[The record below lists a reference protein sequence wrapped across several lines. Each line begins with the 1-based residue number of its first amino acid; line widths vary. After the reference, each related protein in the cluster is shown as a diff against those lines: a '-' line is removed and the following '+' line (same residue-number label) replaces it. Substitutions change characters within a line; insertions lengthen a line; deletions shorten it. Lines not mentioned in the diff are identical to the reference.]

1 VTELIDVHSHFVT
14 EDYILAATRA
24 GHRQPEGMPRWA
36 GWSAGEHLA
45 LMDQAGIRTSML
57 SVSSPGTHFG
67 DDAAARQ
74 LSRQLNEFGAELVRA
89 HPGRFGHFASL
100 PFPDVSGSLD
110 ELAYALDILGSDGV
124 ALLSNAHGVYLG
136 DERYEPV
143 YAELDRRA
151 ATVFVHPVSPPNWQ
165 QVSLN
170 RPRPML
176 EFLFDSAR
184 TASDLVL
191 RGVLARYPDINW
203 IFSHSGGA
211 LPVLAERI
219 ELFGQLLS
227 GGSAGAGEDGAPVTE
242 QLGRLWYDI
251 AGTPFP
257 HAAPALVRA
266 FGSER
271 VLYGSD
277 YCWTPCAGVLAQVAS
292 MDGAPQPDGQTWRAL
307 TTRNAER
314 LIPRLCLANPATG
327 PRSAREDS
335 RQTSVSS

>member
-1 VTELIDVHSHFVT
+1 MTDLIDVHSHFVT
-14 EDYILAATRA
+14 ADYIQAATRA

-36 GWSAGEHLA
+36 SWSASEHLA
-45 LMDQAGIRTSML
+45 LMDQVGVRTSIL

-67 DDAAARQ
+67 DDTAARR
-74 LSRQLNEFGAELVRA
+74 LSRSLNEFAIELVHA

-100 PFPDVSGSLD
+100 PFPDVSGSLV
-110 ELAYALDILGSDGV
+110 ELAYALDTLGSDGV

-136 DERYEPV
+136 DERYEQV
-143 YAELDRRA
+143 YAELNRRG

-165 QVSLN
+165 LVSLG

-191 RGVLARYPDINW
+191 RGVLTRYPDINW
-203 IFSHSGGA
+203 VFSHSGGV
-211 LPVLAERI
+211 LPVLLERI
-219 ELFGQLLS
+219 QLFGEMSPDGLA
-227 GGSAGAGEDGAPVTE
+227 GGRPVAE
-242 QLGRLWYDI
+242 QLGELWYDI

-266 FGSER
+266 FGAER

-277 YCWTPCAGVLAQVAS
+277 YCWTPAPGVLSQVAS
-292 MDGAPQPDGQTWRAL
+292 IDAAPQPEADSWRRL

-314 LIPRLCLANPATG
+314 LIPRLGLDVQAGRA
-327 PRSAREDS
+327 SI
-335 RQTSVSS
+335 SS